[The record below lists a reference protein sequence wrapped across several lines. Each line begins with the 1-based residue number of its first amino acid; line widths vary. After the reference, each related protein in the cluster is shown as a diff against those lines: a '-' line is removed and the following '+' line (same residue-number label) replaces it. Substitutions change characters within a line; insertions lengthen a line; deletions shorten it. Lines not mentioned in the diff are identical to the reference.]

1 MGYKFLKVF
10 FALLC
15 LILLGFF
22 AFYGL
27 LFKDNIIDNEIN
39 KNHEFFISTGAN
51 YQDVLKNIQ
60 ENQILL
66 NKKSFDILSKRLKY
80 DQLIKPGRFLIP
92 NNMNNWDLIH
102 KLRSGDQDAVRVTIN
117 NITYIDDLIGKV
129 AKKLEFDSIELAN
142 TIYSD
147 SFLNTHNLN
156 KDNLIS
162 YFISNTY
169 EIWWNTS
176 VTSFLSKMDKEHK
189 KFWNI
194 VRLEQAR
201 KLNLSPEQVTTLASI
216 VQKESNKKDE
226 HKRIAGVYINRLNDN
241 WPLQADPTVKFA
253 LRQLDLKRILTV
265 HTQFDSP
272 FNTYR
277 NIGLP
282 PGPICLP
289 EIFAI
294 DGVLNT
300 EKHSYFFFCAK
311 EDFSGYHNFATTLA
325 EHNSN
330 ATKYQQALNQRGIK

>member
-51 YQDVLKNIQ
+51 YQDVL
-60 ENQILL
+60 
-66 NKKSFDILSKRLKY
+66 KRLKY

-216 VQKESNKKDE
+216 VQ
-226 HKRIAGVYINRLNDN
+226 
-241 WPLQADPTVKFA
+241 ADPTVKFA